1 MHPERYRIFSA
12 PLYDLLQSQLSAGI
26 YRQTLG
32 EVYVQWCRTLHLGP
46 ESHALDKWVY
56 IKIACVLALVFGGA
70 STAFPKVHPH
80 LET

>member
-1 MHPERYRIFSA
+1 
-12 PLYDLLQSQLSAGI
+12 
-26 YRQTLG
+26 
-32 EVYVQWCRTLHLGP
+32 LGP